1 MRGPLFGAVGL
12 ITVMFHLVYTSM
24 AVNAL
29 SGTELLAQLPLYR
42 EKNLRLG
49 ITGLLLYKQ
58 GEFMQALE
66 GDEATVRS
74 LFATIERD
82 PRHERVHLLT
92 TVAVPKRQFPHWS
105 MGFKN
110 LDEID
115 INTVPGYTP
124 HPDLP
129 ARHQRESWKASI
141 VMGMLGAFMHEY

>member
-1 MRGPLFGAVGL
+1 
-12 ITVMFHLVYTSM
+12 MFHLVYTSM

-29 SGTELLAQLPLYR
+29 SGTELLAQLPVYR

-66 GDEATVRS
+66 GDETTVRA
-74 LFATIERD
+74 LFAVIGKD
-82 PRHERVHLLT
+82 PRHDRVHLLT
-92 TVAVPKRQFPHWS
+92 TVEVPRRQFPQWS

-129 ARHQRESWKASI
+129 ARHQRGSWKDSI